1 MHIRKIEIKNFRG
14 TDLEWSLDPEV
25 NVLIGTNGSGK
36 STLLRMI
43 NEAMLLEDQQ
53 VDFRVFDPIDNMIID
68 LEIDRDNSLVIS
80 VDSDSRSITGDK
92 QNSDH
97 RLNVTFINTFDV
109 IFKSPDLNKTVLDQ
123 KLYDLKQEFIVY
135 QRDLL
140 EQVEKILT
148 SDDDKISK
156 RDKFKEVEEVYET
169 KRIFIKV
176 LSELFSETEKEF
188 DEKNFCFIKK
198 GIDSPILPE
207 NLSSGEKQILIILLT
222 ALLQHRSPCILLM
235 DEPEISLHIIWQR
248 NLIQNI
254 KQINPN
260 CQIIMVTHSSTTFY
274 QGWIEKVKRIE
285 DIQRTPSFT
294 FKSKILEEKIKHSS
308 HYIEEIENDFHNF
321 SGSKLTKLYQFN
333 RKINNY
339 TSFTKEEC
347 IRLLE
352 FLYREN
358 EIHPDV
364 ITFTTL
370 ISKLN
375 NYKDAKEIFDL
386 IKSEEYTSLSHVKPN
401 EITLNTLIKKV
412 DNVQEGIDL
421 IEEISSS
428 NELQLYPDIIT
439 CSTLL
444 GKAKNLEEIGRVE
457 EIRNYY
463 RIKEND
469 IYRNKLNSRR

>member
-14 TDLEWSLDPEV
+14 IDLEWSLDPEV

-36 STLLRMI
+36 STLLRMLH
-43 NEAMLLEDQQ
+43 EAMLLEDQQ
-53 VDFRVFDPIDNMIID
+53 VDFRVFDPIDKMIID
-68 LEIDRDNSLVIS
+68 LETDKDNSLVII
-80 VDSDSRSITGDK
+80 VDSDSRNITGSK
-92 QNSDH
+92 QNNDY
-97 RLNVTFINTFDV
+97 RVNVTFISTFDV
-109 IFKSPDLNKTVLDQ
+109 ISKSSDFNKTVLDQ
-123 KLYDLKQEFIVY
+123 NLYDLKQKFIVY

-140 EQVEKILT
+140 EKVEKILT

-156 RDKFKEVEEVYET
+156 RDKFKEIEEVYET
-169 KRIFIKV
+169 KKIFIKV

-198 GIDSPILPE
+198 GIENPILPE

-222 ALLQHRSPCILLM
+222 TLLQHRSPCILLM

-260 CQIIMVTHSSTTFY
+260 CQIIMVTHSSTIFY
-274 QGWIEKVKRIE
+274 QGWIDKVIRIE
-285 DIQRTPSFT
+285 DIQRASSFT
-294 FKSKILEEKIKHSS
+294 SKSEILEEKIEHSD
-308 HYIEEIENDFHNF
+308 HHVEEIKNDFKYF

-333 RKINNY
+333 RKINHY

-347 IRLLE
+347 KRLLQ

-370 ISKLN
+370 ISKVN

-386 IKSEEYTSLSHVKPN
+386 IKSEEYTSISHVQPN

-421 IEEISSS
+421 LEEVSSS

-439 CSTLL
+439 FSTLL
-444 GKAKNLEEIGRVE
+444 GKAKNSEEIERIE

-463 RIKEND
+463 GIKENN
-469 IYRNKLNSRR
+469 IYRNKLNAKR